1 MASGGIVLR
10 FGPLYVETKQAHQPM
25 HRARSSFH
33 FCLKQDNIWQQD
45 IIDPD
50 SWLSGANTLC
60 GNDVQRASHELLKS
74 SQNACTEDDAEVE
87 AAGYFVN
94 EEVRCKSVKWNQ
106 E

>member
-1 MASGGIVLR
+1 
-10 FGPLYVETKQAHQPM
+10 M

-33 FCLKQDNIWQQD
+33 FCLNQDIIWQQD

-60 GNDVQRASHELLKS
+60 GNDVQRAISMCYSILHKTLAKRMI
-74 SQNACTEDDAEVE
+74 AEVE